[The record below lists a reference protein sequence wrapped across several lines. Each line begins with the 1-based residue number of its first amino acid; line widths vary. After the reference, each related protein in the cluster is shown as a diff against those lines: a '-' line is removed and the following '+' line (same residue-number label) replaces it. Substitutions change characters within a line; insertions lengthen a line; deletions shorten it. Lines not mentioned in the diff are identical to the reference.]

1 MTYKPDFYLGVVTGF
16 KEETEKEEH
25 IITAD
30 IPGIA
35 TDIIA
40 YPLGNAA
47 DEPKINDNIILIC
60 LDPVYQSYF
69 VYIKLKENN
78 FIGYRSS
85 GKMIDITP
93 DSVTIG
99 IFDPEAE
106 YKDEER
112 PETTSSIV
120 IDKDNNITITG
131 ANISITVEDGECN
144 VKADKCNIEATS
156 ECNIKTG
163 DCNVE
168 ADNVNLKGVTKIE
181 GDTIDFKG
189 ITTIDGNTTIKGGTL
204 QANGTAAPS
213 GSGPFCGIPVCPF
226 TGAPHVGNI
235 VQGN

>member
-16 KEETEKEEH
+16 KEGTEKEEH
-25 IITAD
+25 IVTAD

-35 TDIIA
+35 ENITA
-40 YPLGNAA
+40 YPLGNSA

-60 LDPVYQSYF
+60 LDPVYQSYY

-85 GKMIDITP
+85 GKMVDITP
-93 DSVTIG
+93 DSITIG

-112 PETTSSIV
+112 PETTSSII
-120 IDKDNNITITG
+120 IDKENNISITG

-144 VKADKCNIEATS
+144 VKADTCNVEAVS
-156 ECNIKTG
+156 ECNIKAG

-168 ADNVNLKGVTKIE
+168 ANNVNLKGV
-181 GDTIDFKG
+181 
-189 ITTIDGNTTIKGGTL
+189 TTIDGNTTIKGGTL

>member
-99 IFDPEAE
+99 IFDPETE
-106 YKDEER
+106 YKDNER

-168 ADNVNLKGVTKIE
+168 ADNVNLKGVT
-181 GDTIDFKG
+181 
-189 ITTIDGNTTIKGGTL
+189 TIDGNTTIKGGTL
-204 QANGTAAPS
+204 QANGTAAPT

>member
-35 TDIIA
+35 TGIIA

-144 VKADKCNIEATS
+144 VKADKCNIEA
-156 ECNIKTG
+156 
-163 DCNVE
+163 
-168 ADNVNLKGVTKIE
+168 DNVNLKGVTKVE

-204 QANGTAAPS
+204 QANGTAAPT

>member
-16 KEETEKEEH
+16 KEGTEKEEH
-25 IITAD
+25 IVTAD

-35 TDIIA
+35 ENITA
-40 YPLGNAA
+40 YPLGNSA

-60 LDPVYQSYF
+60 LDPVYQSYY

-85 GKMIDITP
+85 GKMVDITP
-93 DSVTIG
+93 DSITIG

-112 PETTSSIV
+112 PETTSSII
-120 IDKDNNITITG
+120 IDKENNISITG

-144 VKADKCNIEATS
+144 VKADTCNIEATS
-156 ECNIKTG
+156 ECNIKAG

-168 ADNVNLKGVTKIE
+168 ADNVNLKGV
-181 GDTIDFKG
+181 
-189 ITTIDGNTTIKGGTL
+189 TTIDGNTTIKGGTL

>member
-1 MTYKPDFYLGVVTGF
+1 MAMTYKPDFYLGVITGF
-16 KEETEKEEH
+16 KEGCEKEEH

-35 TDIIA
+35 TDIEA

-47 DEPKINDNIILIC
+47 DEPKINDNVILIC
-60 LDPVYQSYF
+60 LDPIYQSYY
-69 VYIKLKENN
+69 VYIKLKESN

-99 IFDPEAE
+99 IFDPETE
-106 YKDEER
+106 YKDNER

-131 ANISITVEDGECN
+131 ANISITVEDGNCD
-144 VKADKCNIEATS
+144 VKADKCNVSAS
-156 ECNIKTG
+156 
-163 DCNVE
+163 DCTVE
-168 ADNVNLKGVTKIE
+168 ADNVNIKGVTKIE
-181 GDTIDFKG
+181 GDTIDLKG
-189 ITTIDGNTTIKGGTL
+189 VTTIDGNTTIKGGML
-204 QANGTAAPS
+204 QANGTAAPT

>member
-168 ADNVNLKGVTKIE
+168 ADNV
-181 GDTIDFKG
+181 DFRG

-204 QANGTAAPS
+204 QANGTAAPT

>member
-40 YPLGNAA
+40 YPLGNSA

-168 ADNVNLKGVTKIE
+168 ADNVNLKGVT
-181 GDTIDFKG
+181 
-189 ITTIDGNTTIKGGTL
+189 TIDGNTTIKGGTL
-204 QANGTAAPS
+204 QANGTAAPT

>member
-16 KEETEKEEH
+16 KEGTEKEEH

-47 DEPKINDNIILIC
+47 DEPKSGDNIILIC
-60 LDPVYQSYF
+60 LDPVYQSYY
-69 VYIKLKENN
+69 VYQKLKESN

-106 YKDEER
+106 YKDGER

-131 ANISITVEDGECN
+131 ANISINVEDGSCDIT
-144 VKADKCNIEATS
+144 ADTCNIYSS
-156 ECNIKTG
+156 E
-163 DCNVE
+163 CNVE

-181 GDTIDFKG
+181 GDTIDLKG
-189 ITTIDGNTTIKGGTL
+189 VTTIDGNTTIKGGTL
-204 QANGTAAPS
+204 QANGTAAPT

>member
-144 VKADKCNIEATS
+144 VKADKCNIEA
-156 ECNIKTG
+156 
-163 DCNVE
+163 
-168 ADNVNLKGVTKIE
+168 DNVNLKGVTKVE
-181 GDTIDFKG
+181 GDTVDVKG
-189 ITTIDGNTTIKGGTL
+189 VTTIDGNTTIKGGTL
-204 QANGTAAPS
+204 QANGTAAPT

>member
-16 KEETEKEEH
+16 KEGTEKEEH

-30 IPGIA
+30 IPGVA
-35 TDIIA
+35 EDIIA
-40 YPLGNAA
+40 YPYPFT
-47 DEPKINDNIILIC
+47 DEPKVNDNVILIS
-60 LDPVYQSYF
+60 LDPIYQSFYTY
-69 VYIKLKENN
+69 VKLKESN
-78 FIGYRSS
+78 FLGFRAS

-99 IFDPEAE
+99 IFDPEVE
-106 YKDEER
+106 YKDNER

-131 ANISITVEDGECN
+131 ANITVNVEDGNCEVNADKCN
-144 VKADKCNIEATS
+144 VSASDCTVKADKI
-156 ECNIKTG
+156 
-163 DCNVE
+163 
-168 ADNVNLKGVTKIE
+168 NLEGVTKIE
-181 GDTIDFKG
+181 GDTIDVKG
-189 ITTIDGNTTIKGGTL
+189 VTTIDGNTTIKGGTL
-204 QANGTAAPS
+204 QANGTAAPT

>member
-1 MTYKPDFYLGVVTGF
+1 MTYKPDFYLGIVTGF

-99 IFDPEAE
+99 IFDPETE
-106 YKDEER
+106 YNDEER

-156 ECNIKTG
+156 ECN
-163 DCNVE
+163 VE

-181 GDTIDFKG
+181 GDTVDVKG
-189 ITTIDGNTTIKGGTL
+189 VTTIDGNTTIKGGTL
-204 QANGTAAPS
+204 QANGTAAPT

-226 TGAPHVGNI
+226 TGAPHIGNI

>member
-16 KEETEKEEH
+16 KEGTEKEEH
-25 IITAD
+25 IVTAD

-35 TDIIA
+35 ENITA
-40 YPLGNAA
+40 YPLGNSA

-60 LDPVYQSYF
+60 LDPVYQSYY

-85 GKMIDITP
+85 GKMVDITP
-93 DSVTIG
+93 DSITIG

-120 IDKDNNITITG
+120 IDKENNISITG

-144 VKADKCNIEATS
+144 VKADTCNIEATS
-156 ECNIKTG
+156 ECNIKAG

-168 ADNVNLKGVTKIE
+168 ADNVNLKGV
-181 GDTIDFKG
+181 
-189 ITTIDGNTTIKGGTL
+189 TTIDGNTTIKGGTL